1 MAEELQKLS
10 FQGFLGSYEIF
21 SGLTPIAGRII
32 FAHTSA
38 VLSTVQRGKVSPW
51 EAEAFSSILWCVH
64 GDIGRFLGS
73 LQRGWSTVG
82 YVKRIIL
89 CPIASARQ
97 TPLLPPSKNL
107 NSRKSW
113 KSRQVKWK
121 KTPVTV
127 RKTGRKSRLA
137 NSNSSMESAMV
148 PSLTRSNHPDL
159 IWRSKPKNGI

>member
-10 FQGFLGSYEIF
+10 FQGFLASYEIF

-38 VLSTVQRGKVSPW
+38 VLSTAQSGKVSLW

-73 LQRGWSTVG
+73 LQRRWPTVG

-89 CPIASARQ
+89 CPIASAPQ
-97 TPLLPPSKNL
+97 APLPPPSKNL

-121 KTPVTV
+121 KQAAPV
-127 RKTGRKSRLA
+127 RKTGRKSHLR
-137 NSNSSMESAMV
+137 NSYSCMEPAIV
-148 PSLTRSNHPDL
+148 PSLTRLNQSYL
-159 IWRSKPKNGI
+159 I